1 MSYDIKE
8 KYKKEAIPGMK
19 KEFGYKNEH
28 AIPRISKVVVST
40 GTGSVKD
47 KEKMKL
53 IEEHL
58 SIITGQRPVKTTAK
72 KAIASFKTRKGS
84 HVGYLVTLRGQ
95 RMYDFLNRMVF
106 VAIPRQRDFRG
117 INLKSIDSFGNLTMG
132 FKDHLVFP
140 EMVGQDVRDAFG
152 FAVTVVTTA
161 KSKDEAIEFFR
172 LLGFP
177 MKKK

>member
-1 MSYDIKE
+1 MYDIKE
-8 KYKKEAIPGMK
+8 KYKKEAVPGMK
-19 KEFGYKNEH
+19 KEFGYKNDY
-28 AIPRISKVVVST
+28 AVPRITKVVIST
-40 GTGSVKD
+40 GIGSIKD
-47 KEKMKL
+47 KERMKL

-58 SIITGQRPVKTTAK
+58 SLIAGQKPVRTTAK

-84 HVGYLVTLRGQ
+84 HVGYSITLRGQ

-106 VAIPRQRDFRG
+106 VAMPRQRDFRG
-117 INLKSIDSFGNLTMG
+117 ISLKSIDGFGNLTMG

-161 KSKDEAIEFFR
+161 KSKDEAIGFFK

-177 MKKK
+177 FKS